1 MKKKSKPNLYQN
13 SYQKNLIHATV
24 ASTTGINNK
33 DRLIK
38 TYGSLPN
45 RIEILQKLKKQS
57 KFTLWWFTTF
67 ILLGIVCL
75 IWDFENSW
83 VNVFDLY
90 IIMINVYLIAR
101 GKLSGIYVGILECFI
116 YAFICYKS
124 SLFGEVIKVLCISVP
139 LNIYSIVVW
148 TKGIKNRKKEKY
160 VKTEDEDVV
169 IKKMTKSGKIGTAF
183 AFIGVSVLCYLFI
196 KYGLKQTAAL
206 ELSAI
211 SLAIVVIGKI
221 LTAKQY
227 METYA
232 VFIVSDFIGLFM
244 WLEMIF
250 VGGFEVASLSMIIYY
265 VAMIFN
271 DINAYGLWKAMY
283 RKVNINGKGM
293 LFAKRKV
300 SIKRIIKLRRQFRNL
315 RWNRE
320 VDVNKNS

>member
-1 MKKKSKPNLYQN
+1 MKKNRKPSLYQT

-38 TYGSLPN
+38 AYGSLPN

-67 ILLGIVCL
+67 ILLGAVCL
-75 IWDFENSW
+75 VWDFQNSW
-83 VNVFDLY
+83 FNVFDLY
-90 IIMINVYLIAR
+90 MVMFNVYLIAK
-101 GKLSGIYVGILECFI
+101 GKLSGIYVGILECLI
-116 YAFICYKS
+116 YALICYKTN
-124 SLFGEVIKVLCISVP
+124 LFGEVIKVLCISVP
-139 LNIYSIVVW
+139 LNIYSIVAW
-148 TKGIKNRKKEKY
+148 TKNIKQRKKEKF
-160 VKTEDEDVV
+160 VKSEDEDVV
-169 IKKMTKSGKIGTAF
+169 IKKMTKAGKVGTSF
-183 AFIGVSVLCYLFI
+183 AFIFVSVICYLFL
-196 KYGLKQTAAL
+196 KYLLGQTAAL
-206 ELSAI
+206 ELGAI
-211 SLAIVVIGKI
+211 SLAIIIIGKI

-244 WLEMIF
+244 WLEMIL

-265 VAMIFN
+265 FAMVFN
-271 DINAYGLWKAMY
+271 DIYAYGLWKAMY
-283 RKVNINGKGM
+283 RKTSINGGGM

-300 SIKRIIKLRRQFRNL
+300 NIKRIIKLRRQFRNL
-315 RWNRE
+315 KWNRE